1 MFSIKDYFSSPAI
14 PLRRANTTI
23 TPAEELKYNSFGY
36 RTHEF
41 KTVADKHI
49 VVSGCSHTEG
59 VGLHLEQTWAKQLEK
74 ELNTQIMNIGVGGSN
89 TDFVSQNLTLW
100 LDHYKPLAVIA
111 QWPNL
116 YRATHWYKSE
126 ARFMNSKCVDEL
138 YKQKLL
144 QGDEHFL
151 LTFVKNVV
159 YLDNICK
166 QKNIPLIHIYL
177 DVPGPEQTLLEKQG
191 IEMHYDNKLSGKTWH
206 FDNNALDKS
215 HHSEWCHTQWVKR
228 IRGLLW

>member
-1 MFSIKDYFSSPAI
+1 MFSLVDYFSSPAI
-14 PLRRANTTI
+14 LLTRANTTK
-23 TPAEELKYNSFGY
+23 THFSAESVYNSFGY

-41 KTVADKHI
+41 DNITDRHI
-49 VVSGCSHTEG
+49 VVGGCSHTEG
-59 VGLHLEQTWAKQLEK
+59 VGLHLEQTWVKKLEK
-74 ELNTQIMNIGVGGSN
+74 ELDAQIINLGVGGSN
-89 TDFVSQNLTLW
+89 AEFVSQNLSLW
-100 LDHYKPLAVIA
+100 LENYKPLAVIA
-111 QWPNL
+111 QWPNV
-116 YRATHWYKSE
+116 YRATHWYNSE
-126 ARFMNSKCVDEL
+126 ARFMNNNCSDEL

-191 IEMHYDNKLSGKTWH
+191 IEMHYDNKLPGKTWH
-206 FDNNALDKS
+206 FDNNALDKA
-215 HHSEWCHTQWVKR
+215 HHSEWCQEQWVNR
-228 IRGLLW
+228 IGKII

>member
-1 MFSIKDYFSSPAI
+1 MFSLVDYFSSPAI
-14 PLRRANTTI
+14 PLTRANTTE
-23 TPAEELKYNSFGY
+23 TQLSAEFAYNSLGY

-41 KTVADKHI
+41 DNITDTHI
-49 VVSGCSHTEG
+49 VVGGCSHTEG
-59 VGLHLEQTWAKQLEK
+59 VGLHVEQTWVKKLEK
-74 ELNTQIMNIGVGGSN
+74 ELDTQIINLGVGSSN
-89 TDFVSQNLTLW
+89 AEFVSQNLSLW
-100 LDHYKPLAVIA
+100 LENYKPLAVIA
-111 QWPNL
+111 QWPNV
-116 YRATHWYKSE
+116 YRATHWYNSE
-126 ARFMNSKCVDEL
+126 ARFMNNNCSDEL

-191 IEMHYDNKLSGKTWH
+191 IEMHYDNKLPGKTWH
-206 FDNNALDKS
+206 FDNNALDKA
-215 HHSEWCHTQWVKR
+215 HHSEWCQEQWVNR
-228 IRGLLW
+228 IGKII